1 MADSQLAN
9 LEAFLLG
16 HPSIKYTAPSSPEFS
31 TVCKVW
37 NLARPDI
44 PLAVVHPQDAEDV
57 KVLVQFAKSNRL
69 KFTIRVGGH
78 NMEGR
83 ALVDGALVIDL
94 RALTGVKVAEDHQS
108 ATVEGGIL
116 QGELGTKLWAE
127 GLATPTGSIP
137 CVGYVGWAMYG
148 GYGPFSSH
156 WGLGADQ
163 ILGAT
168 IVNHNGE
175 IIKADE
181 KLLRGIRGAG
191 GVFGVIVDLTIKVY
205 PLKSLLA
212 GVILFNS
219 QDITKVFA
227 DFSTGYQKLLENG
240 IPEQLTIQQAV
251 FNAPP
256 GRVFA
261 VIIAWSG
268 DDLEEGKHWSHQIAS
283 LGPLLMSTVTE
294 TTIPEWFT
302 GNAALVPSGVYG
314 SSRTVNLHK
323 VTPEVAEAIGRNLTT
338 LPSDPGTMMSV
349 HQLRGPSAAPK
360 DSSVFAAREP
370 HYMVEIL
377 GFATVEKRKEEA
389 EKWASDVAEAISKTE
404 AGNILPTA
412 YISLYSGSERG
423 VDPLSQFYG
432 SHAEEIVSLKKEYDP
447 EDLFHWA
454 VPQLK

>member
-1 MADSQLAN
+1 MASAQLAN

-44 PLAVVHPQDAEDV
+44 PLAVVHPQNAEDV
-57 KVLVQFAKSNRL
+57 RVLVQFAKSNGL

-83 ALVDGALVIDL
+83 ALVDDALVIDL
-94 RALTGVKVAEDHQS
+94 RALTGVKVAEDRQS

-137 CVGYVGWAMYG
+137 CVGYVGWATYG
-148 GYGPFSSH
+148 GYGPSH
-156 WGLGADQ
+156 HTGGWGPIRSL
-163 ILGAT
+163 
-168 IVNHNGE
+168 
-175 IIKADE
+175 
-181 KLLRGIRGAG
+181 LLRGIRGVG

-205 PLKSLLA
+205 PLQSLLA
-212 GVILFNS
+212 GAILFDS

-240 IPEQLTIQQAV
+240 MPEQLTIQQAV

-261 VIIAWSG
+261 VIVAWSG
-268 DDLEEGKHWSHQIAS
+268 DDIEEGKHWTNQIAA
-283 LGPLLMSTVTE
+283 LGPLLMNTVVE

-302 GNAALVPSGVYG
+302 GNAALVPSSVYG
-314 SSRTVNLHK
+314 SSRTLNLHN
-323 VTPEVAEAIGRNLTT
+323 VTPEVTEAIGRNLTT

-360 DSSVFAAREP
+360 GSSVFATREP
-370 HYMVEIL
+370 HYMLEIL
-377 GFATVEKRKEEA
+377 GFATVENRKEEA
-389 EKWASDVAEAISKTE
+389 EKWASDIAEAISETD
-404 AGNILPTA
+404 AGNILPTT

-423 VDPLSQFYG
+423 VDPLGQFYG
-432 SHAEEIVSLKKEYDP
+432 SHTEEILSLKKEYDP
-447 EDLFHWA
+447 EDLFHWI
-454 VPQLK
+454 VPQLQ

>member
-1 MADSQLAN
+1 MVDSQLAT

-16 HPSIKYTAPSSPEFS
+16 HPSIRYTAPSSSEFS

-37 NLARPDI
+37 NLARPDT
-44 PLAVVHPQDAEDV
+44 PLAVVHPQNTDDV
-57 KVLVQFAKSNRL
+57 RVLVQFAKSQGIE
-69 KFTIRVGGH
+69 FTIRVGGH

-94 RALTGVKVAEDHQS
+94 RALAGVNIAEDRQS

-116 QGELGTKLWAE
+116 QGELGKKLWGE

-156 WGLGADQ
+156 WGLGVDQ

-168 IVNHNGE
+168 IVNHDGE
-175 IIKADE
+175 IIQANE

-205 PLKSLLA
+205 PLKGFLA
-212 GVILFNS
+212 GAILFDS
-219 QDITKVFA
+219 RDISKVFA
-227 DFSTGYQKLLENG
+227 DFNTGYRKLLHNG
-240 IPEQLTIQQAV
+240 IPKQLTIQQAV

-261 VIIAWSG
+261 VMVAWSG
-268 DDLEEGKHWSHQIAS
+268 DDTEEGKYWSNQIAS
-283 LGPLLMSTVTE
+283 LAPVLMSTVGE
-294 TTIPEWFT
+294 TTIPEWFA
-302 GNAALVPSGVYG
+302 GNAAMVPSSVYG
-314 SSRTVNLHK
+314 SSRTLNLYS

-338 LPSDPGTMMSV
+338 LPTDPGTMISM

-360 DSSVFAAREP
+360 DNSVFATREP
-370 HYMVEIL
+370 HYMLEIV
-377 GFATVEKRKEEA
+377 GFAVVEDRKGEA
-389 EKWASDVAEAISKTE
+389 EHWASNIAEAVSKTDG
-404 AGNILPTA
+404 GNILPTT
-412 YISLYSGSERG
+412 YISLYSAPERE

-432 SHAEEIVSLKKEYDP
+432 SHAEEILSLKKEYDP
-447 EDLFHWA
+447 EGFFHWT
-454 VPQLK
+454 VPQLE

>member
-1 MADSQLAN
+1 MADSQLAS
-9 LEAFLLG
+9 LEAFLLA
-16 HPSIKYTAPSSPEFS
+16 HPSIKYTAPSSSEFS

-37 NLARPDI
+37 NMARPDT
-44 PLAVVHPQDAEDV
+44 PLAVVHPQSAEDV
-57 KVLVQFAKSNRL
+57 SVLVQFAKSKGL

-83 ALVDGALVIDL
+83 ALVDGTLVIDL
-94 RALTGVKVAEDHQS
+94 RALTGVKIAEDRQS

-116 QGELGTKLWAE
+116 QGELGSKLWAE

-168 IVNHNGE
+168 IVNHDGE
-175 IIKADE
+175 IIKADK

-205 PLKSLLA
+205 PLKNFLA
-212 GVILFNS
+212 GAILFDS
-219 QDITKVFA
+219 QHISKAFA
-227 DFSTGYQKLLENG
+227 DFNTGYQKLLHNG
-240 IPEQLTIQQAV
+240 IPKQLTVQQAV

-261 VIIAWSG
+261 VLVAWSG
-268 DDLEEGKHWSHQIAS
+268 EDIEEGKRWSNQIAS
-283 LGPLLMSTVTE
+283 LAPLLMSTVAE

-302 GNAALVPSGVYG
+302 GNAALVPSHVYG
-314 SSRTVNLHK
+314 SSRTLNLHN

-338 LPSDPGTMMSV
+338 LPSDPGTMISV

-360 DSSVFAAREP
+360 DNSVFATREP
-370 HYMVEIL
+370 HYMLEIL
-377 GFATVEKRKEEA
+377 GFAAVEDRKGES
-389 EKWASDVAEAISKTE
+389 EKWASDIAEAVSKTD
-404 AGNILPTA
+404 AGNILPTT
-412 YISLYSGSERG
+412 YISLYSAPEHA
-423 VDPLSQFYG
+423 VDPLTQFYG
-432 SHAEEIVSLKKEYDP
+432 SHVEEILSLKKEYDP
-447 EDLFHWA
+447 KAVFHWT
-454 VPQLK
+454 VPQLE